1 LRKFTNVVLRE
12 RERERE
18 RGEALAIAA
27 AVEAIEISEQ
37 PPSGRVRRTWEGFR
51 CYTCSS
57 SSGSWW
63 RSNKATIFRKTRDFI
78 TLKNAIGFRL
88 DVGGGGGDRNLKENH
103 RAAGRWLRF

>member
-12 RERERE
+12 REREKE

-27 AVEAIEISEQ
+27 AGEALEISEE

-57 SSGSWW
+57 SSGSWL
-63 RSNKATIFRKTRDFI
+63 RSNKAIISGKLGISSRKR
-78 TLKNAIGFRL
+78 
-88 DVGGGGGDRNLKENH
+88 
-103 RAAGRWLRF
+103 